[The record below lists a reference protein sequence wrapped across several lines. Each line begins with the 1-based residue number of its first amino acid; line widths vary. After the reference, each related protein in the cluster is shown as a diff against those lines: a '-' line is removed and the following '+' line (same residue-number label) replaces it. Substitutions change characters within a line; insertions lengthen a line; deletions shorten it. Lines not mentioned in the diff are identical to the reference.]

1 MEKVNGNIPTDN
13 GVIAFTPPP
22 ADSMVAHNTILAGR
36 LRNAGN
42 APGCTALNQ
51 CHHPMGHYP
60 MPTAIYLPVY
70 PVYMGCY
77 TPGYVYPPR
86 AMVHNQINLSVCTS
100 PEIAAYPQESRQQAV
115 GKERLPVFPS
125 RFQGTYR
132 GPLRNKKDIAKPS
145 MPNPVDSA
153 IDTGSLNENKKFI
166 LK

>member
-77 TPGYVYPPR
+77 TPW
-86 AMVHNQINLSVCTS
+86 AMPVHNQINLSVCTL

-115 GKERLPVFPS
+115 GKDRLPVFPG

-132 GPLRNKKDIAKPS
+132 GPLRSKKDIAKPP
-145 MPNPVDSA
+145 MPVDSA
-153 IDTGSLNENKKFI
+153 IDTGSLNESKKFI